1 MSLSNKI
8 SVVFSTEE
16 IQKLKSAIADIS
28 QVLQGKMQSLTPK
41 ERQTYARVKYEKQV
55 WIDKNKRYM
64 DQYPEKIPAMVDKAE
79 FDRDYLA
86 HQQLTEI
93 IGLFRTQLE
102 AMEDTHLLL
111 GFDLDE
117 AALIFY
123 RFLKVAAENNDP
135 NAITLYTDLK
145 QQYPGGKRISTL
157 PKKEE

>member
-1 MSLSNKI
+1 MSQENKI

-16 IQKLKSAIADIS
+16 IQKLKSAIAEIA
-28 QVLQGKMQSLTPK
+28 QILKGKVRSLTPK

-64 DQYPEKIPAMVDKAE
+64 DQYPDKIPAMVDKAE
-79 FDRDYLA
+79 FDKDYLA

-145 QQYPGGKRISTL
+145 QQYSGNKRISSSA
-157 PKKEE
+157 KKEE